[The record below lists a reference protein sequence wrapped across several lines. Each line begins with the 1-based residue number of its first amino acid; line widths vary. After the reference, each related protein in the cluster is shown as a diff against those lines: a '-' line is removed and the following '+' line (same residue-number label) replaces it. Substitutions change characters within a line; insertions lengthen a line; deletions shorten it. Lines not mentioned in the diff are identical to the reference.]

1 MNKSELKNF
10 AIRARLS
17 LRERV
22 QARAVLY
29 GVTPAA
35 CANKTIVPS
44 ADFRRL
50 DGGVLTGR
58 EIRQRAALIARVTQ
72 IGYESAMEEAAYTW
86 FNRIVAI
93 KYLQEHNLLPL
104 PLRALPDAP
113 GETPQLLR
121 QAQDVTLPG
130 VDPDTV
136 LQLLDQNRADELY
149 KYLLIALCNALAEP
163 LPGMFETIREECE
176 LLFPDSL
183 LKEDSVLGELARL
196 EPDSWQEIQVIGW
209 LYQYYNT
216 QLKDETF
223 ELLKKNVKITRER
236 IGAATQLFTPE
247 WIVRYMVE
255 NSLGRL
261 WLEGHPDEN
270 LRMKWRYFM
279 DEAPQTPEVTEK
291 LRAIRA
297 PCAGLQ
303 PEQLTVLDP
312 CMGSGHILVYAFDV
326 LMDIYRSVGYTDRDA
341 ARSILEHNLCG
352 LDIDDRAAQLA
363 YFAVMMKACEYDRR
377 FLRRGVQ
384 PHVCAVQESAPLDAA
399 ALSAL
404 GPERPLAEKLLQ
416 TFADGK
422 EYGSLLQPELTEEEL
437 TALENRLNALETG
450 AQETLLTLA
459 GSAQAAEA
467 LRPLLRQARL
477 LTRKYH
483 AVITNPPYMGGSGMN
498 DKLSRFVKEH
508 YPDSK
513 SDLFS
518 TFIEQGLHLVQEN
531 GFTSMITMESWMF
544 LSSFEKLRTSLLQ
557 KTNIVTMVHMPY
569 LGKGGTSLGIN
580 FGTAA
585 TVLRKGH
592 THGYI
597 AAFDRISYYET
608 DAEGVPFTFPVE
620 NEYFK
625 HTNTDN
631 FSKIPGAPVAY
642 WVSERL
648 IDNFEKGISIDDI
661 SDFTGGQHKTA
672 DNEKYLRLF
681 WEIDSSHIGNGKSW
695 AFYAKGGEYRKW
707 YGNIIQC
714 VCTTD
719 KAMEFYKNNASSNCL
734 DSKYWFTEGITYSA
748 VTSKGTGFRYYPP
761 VGGFDIGGAT
771 ICYVQHFLYILALLN
786 SNISEMFFQFLNP
799 TINLQIKDVKAIPVI
814 WDERENTISLIS
826 KKQIKISKSDW
837 DSFETSWDFKKH
849 PMI

>member
-22 QARAVLY
+22 QARAALY

-35 CANKTIVPS
+35 CANKTIVSS

-176 LLFPDSL
+176 LLFPDFL

-209 LYQYYNT
+209 LYQYYITEINA
-216 QLKDETF
+216 QLYDGDMSKSRIPK
-223 ELLKKNVKITRER
+223 ELLP
-236 IGAATQLFTPE
+236 AATQIFTPE
-247 WIVRYMVE
+247 WVVKYMVE

-279 DEAPQTPEVTEK
+279 DEAQQTPEVTEK

-297 PCAGLQ
+297 PYAGLQ

-384 PHVCAVQESAPLDAA
+384 PHVCAVQESIPLESQ
-399 ALSAL
+399 ALDVFDS
-404 GPERPLAEKLLQ
+404 ERPTAEKLLQ
-416 TFADGK
+416 TFANAK
-422 EYGSLLQPELTEEEL
+422 EYGSILKTDCTLEEL
-437 TALENRLNALETG
+437 HRFETRMEELKQG
-450 AQETLLTLA
+450 IHTNLLTMADSALA
-459 GSAQAAEA
+459 LKCFA
-467 LRPLLRQARL
+467 PLLEQAKIMVS
-477 LTRKYH
+477 KYNI
-483 AVITNPPYMGGSGMN
+483 VITNPPYLGSSRFSNRLNEYVVRNYPEAKADLSAVMYAKSMN
-498 DKLSRFVKEH
+498 DFCCK
-508 YPDSK
+508 DG
-513 SDLFS
+513 
-518 TFIEQGLHLVQEN
+518 FIC
-531 GFTSMITMESWMF
+531 FITITSWMF
-544 LSSFEKLRTSLLQ
+544 LSSFEKYRA
-557 KTNIVTMVHMPY
+557 IVLKNQSIVN
-569 LGKGGTSLGIN
+569 LVDFGSELFEGK
-580 FGTAA
+580 
-585 TVLRKGH
+585 VGH
-592 THGYI
+592 NLI
-597 AAFDRISYYET
+597 AAWVARNCYIQYTMTAIRLVDYNYSRRDEKET
-608 DAEGVPFTFPVE
+608 EFF
-620 NEYFK
+620 NERNRY
-625 HTNTDN
+625 TAQQDN

-642 WVSERL
+642 WVSERFIKCFENDT
-648 IDNFEKGISIDDI
+648 IDEMFSAIIKGI
-661 SDFTGGQHKTA
+661 FTG
-672 DNEKYLRLF
+672 DNARFLRI
-681 WEIDSSHIGNGKSW
+681 WSEISFDTFLKKWMPYS
-695 AFYAKGGEYRKW
+695 KGGNYRKW
-707 YGNIIQC
+707 YGNLEYVVNWENDGYELYQFSGSGLGAARYFGQ
-714 VCTTD
+714 TTIVWT
-719 KAMEFYKNNASSNCL
+719 KLTSYK
-734 DSKYWFTEGITYSA
+734 
-748 VTSKGTGFRYYPP
+748 TGFRQNDKSVFFDDASPALVQKHDTATEYY
-761 VGGFDIGGAT
+761 
-771 ICYVQHFLYILALLN
+771 LAFLN
-786 SNISEMFFQFLNP
+786 SIVSSAMLFILSPTLNYQCGEVRKLP
-799 TINLQIKDVKAIPVI
+799 VIRKDV
-814 WDERENTISLIS
+814 ERVSAFARNNVAA
-826 KKQIKISKSDW
+826 SKSDW